1 VSSDGGA
8 LDWALLSY
16 GAAGWGDELLRGLA
30 LTIGLALS
38 SYILGLALGCL
49 AAAVEMRGG
58 WIARIAWGYGV
69 VMRSLPELLV
79 IFIIYFGLGFAIE
92 AAFASA
98 GVAFR
103 ISIPPF
109 AAGLIALSAITAAY
123 ASEVLKGAVKAVP
136 RGLPEAAAALGLP
149 PGQIRRHVTA
159 PLALRYAF
167 AGLSN
172 IWMAVIKKTPLVSA
186 IQLEDFIRAA
196 STAGQNTKHYFFFYG
211 VVIVVYLGLSA
222 LALLV
227 QGRCERRLF
236 HHLRPGSR

>member
-1 VSSDGGA
+1 VSRDGGA
-8 LDWALLSY
+8 LDWALLSF
-16 GAAGWGDELLRGLA
+16 GAAGWGDELLKGLA
-30 LTIGLALS
+30 LTVSLALS
-38 SYILGLALGCL
+38 SFSLGLVLGCL
-49 AAAVEMRGG
+49 TALIELRGG

-79 IFIIYFGLGFAIE
+79 IFIVYFGLGFGIE
-92 AAFASA
+92 AAFASV
-98 GVAFR
+98 GVGFR
-103 ISIPPF
+103 VSIPPF

-136 RGLPEAAAALGLP
+136 HGLPEAAAALGLP
-149 PGQIRRHVTA
+149 PGQVRRHVTA

-196 STAGQNTKHYFFFYG
+196 GTAGQNTKHYFFFYG
-211 VVIVVYLGLSA
+211 VVIVVYLMLSA
-222 LALLV
+222 VALLA

-236 HHLRPGSR
+236 RHLMPSVR